1 VILLNST
8 LNNPNL
14 VMKMLVRS
22 KPRRYSENST
32 LDCSFGMNIKLR
44 NNNTSDYVRTKEEKS
59 ITIKNGT
66 RYAVILSRG
75 SDNAYSTLW

>member
-1 VILLNST
+1 VVLLNST

-22 KPRRYSENST
+22 KPRRYSENSS

-44 NNNTSDYVRTKEEKS
+44 NNSTNDYVRTQEEKPT
-59 ITIKNGT
+59 TIKMAQET
-66 RYAVILSRG
+66 Q
-75 SDNAYSTLW
+75 